1 MSDSARHIINPDA
14 YPPGSPEAHA
24 YEAGQQVLR
33 GLVALIE
40 AQQPD
45 AVYTF
50 IVSAPIA
57 GSDLGVSA
65 MASTIGPLDLDG
77 IVTTLIAHE
86 LMQRR
91 DRSVQ

>member
-1 MSDSARHIINPDA
+1 MSDSARHIINPDD
-14 YPPGSPEAHA
+14 YPPGSPEKAA
-24 YEAGQQVLR
+24 YDAGQQVLR

-50 IVSAPIA
+50 IVSAPVA

-65 MASTIGPLDLDG
+65 MASTIGPLDLDS
-77 IVTTLIAHE
+77 IVTTLVADE

-91 DRSVQ
+91 GRKAQ